1 MDNDQFELFGE
12 LLEDLKVDSS
22 LIDMEAWWGVVICVL
37 LVADFGQCFLEIFD
51 VVGKP
56 HVDLTLHLRGNSHLI
71 GLLRLDDF
79 EEFSVVLDEPVEY
92 RCGRIC
98 WKNRHWVG

>member
-22 LIDMEAWWGVVICVL
+22 LIDMEAWWSVVIGVL
-37 LVADFGQCFLEIFD
+37 LVADLGQSFLEIFD

-56 HVDLTLHLRGNSHLI
+56 SVNLNLHLRGDQILI
-71 GLLRLDDF
+71 RFLGLNNF
-79 EEFSVVLDEPVEY
+79 EEFSVVL
-92 RCGRIC
+92 
-98 WKNRHWVG
+98 